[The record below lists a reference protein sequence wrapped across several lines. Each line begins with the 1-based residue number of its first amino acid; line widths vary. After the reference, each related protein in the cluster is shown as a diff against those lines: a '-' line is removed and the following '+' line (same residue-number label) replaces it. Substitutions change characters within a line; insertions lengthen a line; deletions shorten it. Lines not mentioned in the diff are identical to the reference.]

1 MGKISITKIV
11 YVEDDKDMVE
21 LVTTILNKRGFKII
35 GVTDSTKALTI
46 IKKEKP
52 TLILLDLMLPVID
65 GWEIYQK
72 LKKNQETKNIPVVII
87 TAKTETIDKI
97 LGLKVAKADGY
108 ICKPFRLQ
116 ELIESI
122 DSLIPQKPA

>member
-1 MGKISITKIV
+1 MGKISITKII

-21 LVTTILNKRGFKII
+21 LVTTILNKRGFKVI

-116 ELIESI
+116 ELIESV

>member
-1 MGKISITKIV
+1 MSKINLTKIV
-11 YVEDDKDMVE
+11 YVEDDRDMVE

-35 GVTDSTKALTI
+35 GVTDSTKALTV

-52 TLILLDLMLPVID
+52 AMILLDLMLPVID

-72 LKKNQETKNIPVVII
+72 LKKNQDTKSIPVIII
-87 TAKTETIDKI
+87 TAKTETIDRI
-97 LGLKVAKADGY
+97 LGLKIAKADGY

-122 DSLIPQKPA
+122 ESSLPEKPK